1 MRSNRRSTS
10 LVAAVVGAFLL
21 APIQPP
27 VANGAPTA
35 RTLNTL
41 NVSSGSLRI
50 FATTTQSYISTG
62 VALSTSVTNGAANRF
77 FVNNGGSLTVS
88 RFVMTIN
95 LPAASNVATFKR
107 CPLGASF
114 TGISSCSSGSPTTL
128 TKPVSGSAT
137 NYLISLPGPGFYAF
151 QIVQNKN
158 GTMTVNTSG
167 SLQYVTG
174 SIRNS

>member
-1 MRSNRRSTS
+1 MRSRRWSTS
-10 LVAAVVGAFLL
+10 LVAAVMGALLL

-27 VANGAPTA
+27 IAYGAPTA
-35 RTLNTL
+35 RSVNTQ
-41 NVSSGSLRI
+41 SISTGSVRI
-50 FATTTQSYISTG
+50 FATTTQSYVSTG
-62 VALSTSVTNGAANRF
+62 IALSTSVTNGAAARF
-77 FVNNGGSLTVS
+77 FLNNGGSLTVS

-95 LPAASNVATFKR
+95 LPPASTVATFKR

-114 TGISSCSSGSPTTL
+114 TGVSSCSSGSPTTL
-128 TKPVSGSAT
+128 ANPVSGSAT

-151 QIVQNKN
+151 QIIQNKN

-174 SIRNS
+174 SIHNS